1 MTAGSG
7 VKVSVVVPVYNP
19 GERILGL
26 IDSLIGQSLSPAEF
40 EVVLVD
46 DGSTDDTPARL
57 EEACAAHP
65 NMRVSTIPNS
75 GWPGRPRNV
84 GTDLAAGEYVFYC
97 DNDDELYPEALERL
111 YALASAN
118 DSDIVYGKIVR
129 TGRPTPYWPL
139 WKRTIAVADPV
150 PDGIVQSRTVHKL
163 FRRQFLI
170 DHEIRFPE
178 GRVRLEDFS
187 FMGQAIPKA
196 KVISVLADY
205 PCYRWIHRPDGS
217 NNSDAA
223 VQQSTY
229 WGYFVSALE
238 TMAAN
243 AGDGPLLD
251 AARLIAVEQA
261 FSRFPASTYLK
272 RSQVSQAQLVDAV
285 SDYIAAEV
293 PATLDERLP
302 VLKRLRVQALRDRDK
317 ARFDALQRLRLDV
330 SVKFE
335 VAELSWR
342 GDTLHVDARATL
354 HGADA
359 VALMEPGAADG
370 DLLLP
375 VSPELLAA
383 GVTGSRLLRP
393 EDRGVFE
400 LTVRHRA
407 TGLEWPVECA
417 SSQQPDVTS
426 GGVRLSVR
434 VQAQICPARNVFGDP
449 LGDGIWDLVG
459 RAQFLGEGTVATL
472 PAPGLRVG
480 GTSAVG
486 DRMAHAYVTKTG
498 RLALKLAHETV
509 GARSWKPSLHAA
521 TWGDGGLVLAL
532 SGLPAHG
539 ATIMV
544 RHRDGGDGV
553 SVPVH
558 TGSASLPL
566 SHVRDGAVADAYV
579 RLESPAGVL
588 DEQLRLGASLNVRQ
602 QAPYVLSANTSGGLA
617 IRRLDP
623 GEPLPSPLTTPAP
636 ARRRL
641 RAPGP
646 GGAAAAATLKF
657 QLRRVARRARRLVKE
672 RR

>member
-1 MTAGSG
+1 VSAGSG

-19 GERILGL
+19 GERIVGL
-26 IDSLIGQSLSPAEF
+26 IDSLVGQSLSPAEF
-40 EVVLVD
+40 EVVFVD
-46 DGSTDDTPARL
+46 DGSTDDTPMRL
-57 EEACAAHP
+57 EDACAAHP

-84 GTDLAAGEYVFYC
+84 GTDLAAGEYIFYS

-129 TGRPTPYWPL
+129 SGRHTPYWPL

-150 PDGIVQSRTVHKL
+150 QDGIVQSRTVHKL

-170 DHEIRFPE
+170 DHAIRFPE

-217 NNSDAA
+217 NNSDAD
-223 VQQSTY
+223 VQQAAY
-229 WGYFVSALE
+229 WGYFTSALE

-251 AARLIAVEQA
+251 AARLIAVEQS

-272 RSQVSQAQLVDAV
+272 RGEVRQAELVDALG
-285 SDYIAAEV
+285 DYIAAEV
-293 PATLDERLP
+293 PTSLDERLS

-317 ARFDALQRLRLDV
+317 ARFDALQRLRLEV
-330 SVKFE
+330 SAKFE
-335 VAELSWR
+335 VAEMSWR

-354 HGADA
+354 RGSDA

-375 VSPELLAA
+375 VRRELLAA
-383 GVTGSRLLRP
+383 GVAGSRLLRP
-393 EDRGVFE
+393 ADRGAFE

-407 TGLEWPVECA
+407 TGLEWPVECTGR
-417 SSQQPDVTS
+417 QEPELTP

-434 VQAQICPARNVFGDP
+434 VQAQICPDRGVFGDP

-459 RAQFLGEGTVATL
+459 RAQFLGEGTMAAL
-472 PAPGLRVG
+472 PAPALPVG
-480 GTSAVG
+480 GTAAVG
-486 DRMAHAYVTKTG
+486 DRMAHAYVTQNG
-498 RLALKLAHETV
+498 RLALKLVHETL
-509 GARSWKPSLHAA
+509 GARSWKPSLDGA

-532 SGLPAHG
+532 TGLPAHG
-539 ATIMV
+539 ATIV
-544 RHRDGGDGV
+544 LRHRDGGDGV

-558 TGSASLPL
+558 AGSALLPL
-566 SHVRDGAVADAYV
+566 SQVRDEATADAYV
-579 RLESPAGVL
+579 RVESPAGVL
-588 DEQLRLGASLNVRQ
+588 DEHLLLGASMNVRQ
-602 QAPYVLSANTSGGLA
+602 QAPYLLSANPSGGLA
-617 IRRLDP
+617 IRRLDAA
-623 GEPLPSPLTTPAP
+623 EPLPGPLTTPAP
-636 ARRRL
+636 PRRL
-641 RAPGP
+641 RLPAPG
-646 GGAAAAATLKF
+646 GTKAAARLRF
-657 QLRRVARRARRLVKE
+657 QLRRVARRVRRLVKE